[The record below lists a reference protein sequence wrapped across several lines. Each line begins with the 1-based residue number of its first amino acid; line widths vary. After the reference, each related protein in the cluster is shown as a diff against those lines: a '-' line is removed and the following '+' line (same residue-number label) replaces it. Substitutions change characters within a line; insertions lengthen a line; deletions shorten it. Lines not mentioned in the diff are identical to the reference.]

1 MWTTHWNVLT
11 NGEAI
16 MDNSMAAWPVD
27 TYLPLA
33 EEAIQVRNCDLRYYN
48 STKFLKMNGILTKT
62 NGTRDLSFIP
72 ITPWFFNLVN

>member
-16 MDNSMAAWPVD
+16 MDGSMAAWPVD

-33 EEAIQVRNCDLRYYN
+33 EEAIQVRNRALI
-48 STKFLKMNGILTKT
+48 GITML
-62 NGTRDLSFIP
+62 LHAI
-72 ITPWFFNLVN
+72 FFFF